1 MKAKRLGGLNGKRTA
16 FNERIQSFGYIMQA
30 CSVISVK
37 NRRKLLALISPGMN
51 RNPPAWNH
59 LDFVQQER

>member
-1 MKAKRLGGLNGKRTA
+1 MKAKRPDGLNGKRTA

-30 CSVISVK
+30 CSVKSLK